1 MSLTVV
7 HIRKSKKQIDP
18 EFIEKIGD
26 SMQKKADKFYE
37 ENMQKLER
45 LQETDIKRKATR
57 VNE

>member
-1 MSLTVV
+1 MSLTVA

-18 EFIEKIGD
+18 EFIERIGE

>member
-18 EFIEKIGD
+18 EFLERIGD
-26 SMQKKADKFYE
+26 NMQKKADKFYE

-45 LQETDIKRKATR
+45 SQTTNINRKATR